1 MSRLDQEARMTIKAL
16 ASRGATNSEIA
27 RLLGVTE
34 GAVRYQVKRFDSGQT
49 DGRARQH
56 FKAEAVSAV
65 IDQWRVSQGDGP
77 INLAALHTWLRCEHG
92 YTGSLRSVQR
102 YWRHAYPAPALR
114 ARRRVETPP
123 GAQAQVD
130 WAHFPGVILAGIPTD
145 LVALHMVLSFSR
157 KQAIVWSPAKDMLAW
172 LGCHSACFT
181 RLGGVPATV
190 RIDNEKTA
198 ISRGAGAWGVIN
210 PVYRRYAATMKFHID
225 ACPPRQPQ
233 CKGKVE
239 RRVRDQRLA
248 INPYGRPY
256 ASLAELQQWT
266 DARIE
271 ILSHERRCPATG
283 SSVSQ
288 AWTEERAR
296 LTRVPETLPE
306 PFDLVAT
313 RQVSLDG
320 LVSFEGR
327 QYSVPFQ
334 RIGQRVEV
342 RGTAGQVQILKA
354 CEVVATHPR
363 GTPARLVIDQ
373 AHYDGSSTEHV
384 LAPPPLGR
392 LGARIQELA
401 QAPVAHRSIDLYAAL
416 AEVAR

>member
-1 MSRLDQEARMTIKAL
+1 MTIKAL
-16 ASRGATNSEIA
+16 AARGATNSEIA

-34 GAVRYQVKRFDSGQT
+34 GAVRYQVKRFERGLT
-49 DGRARQH
+49 DGRARQP
-56 FKAEAVSAV
+56 FKAEAVAAA
-65 IDQWRVSQGDGP
+65 IAQWRVSQADGP
-77 INLAALHTWLRCEHG
+77 INLAALHGWLRCEHG

-102 YWRHAYPAPALR
+102 FWRSAYPAPAIR

-130 WAHFPGVILAGIPTD
+130 WAYFPGVILAGIPTD

-157 KQAIVWSPAKDMLAW
+157 KPAIVWSPTKDMLAW

-198 ISRGAGAWGVIN
+198 IARGAGAWGVIN
-210 PVYRRYAATMKFHID
+210 PVYRRYAATMTFHID

-283 SSVSQ
+283 STVAQ
-288 AWTEERAR
+288 AWAEERVR

-313 RQVSLDG
+313 RQVGLDG
-320 LVSFEGR
+320 LVAFEGR
-327 QYSVPFQ
+327 QYSVPF
-334 RIGQRVEV
+334 RLIGQQVEV

-373 AHYDGSSTEHV
+373 AHYDGPSTERV
-384 LAPPPLGR
+384 MAPPPLGR
-392 LGARIQELA
+392 LGARLQDLA
-401 QAPVAHRSIDLYAAL
+401 QAPVVHRSIDLYAAL

>member
-16 ASRGATNSEIA
+16 AARGATNSEIA

-34 GAVRYQVKRFDSGQT
+34 GAVRYQVKRFERGLT
-49 DGRARQH
+49 DGRARQP
-56 FKAEAVSAV
+56 FKAEAVAAA
-65 IDQWRVSQGDGP
+65 IAQWRVSQADGP
-77 INLAALHTWLRCEHG
+77 INLAALHGWLRCEHG

-102 YWRHAYPAPALR
+102 FWRSAYPAPAIR

-130 WAHFPGVILAGIPTD
+130 WAYFPGVILAGIPTD

-157 KQAIVWSPAKDMLAW
+157 KPAIVWSPTKDMLAW

-198 ISRGAGAWGVIN
+198 IARGAGAWGVIN
-210 PVYRRYAATMKFHID
+210 PVYRRYAATMTFHID

-283 SSVSQ
+283 STVAQ
-288 AWTEERAR
+288 AWAEERVR

-313 RQVSLDG
+313 RQVGLDG
-320 LVSFEGR
+320 LVAFEGR
-327 QYSVPFQ
+327 QYSVPF
-334 RIGQRVEV
+334 RLIGQQVEV

-373 AHYDGSSTEHV
+373 AHYDGPSTERV
-384 LAPPPLGR
+384 MAPPPLGR
-392 LGARIQELA
+392 LGARLQDLA
-401 QAPVAHRSIDLYAAL
+401 QAPVVHRSIDLYAAL

>member
-1 MSRLDQEARMTIKAL
+1 MSRLNQEARMTIKAL
-16 ASRGATNSEIA
+16 ASRGATKSEIA

-34 GAVRYQVKRFDSGQT
+34 GAVRYQVKRFERGQI
-49 DGRARQH
+49 DGRARQR
-56 FKAEAVSAV
+56 FKAEVLSAA
-65 IDQWRVSQGDGP
+65 IDQWRVNQEHSP
-77 INLAALHTWLRCEHG
+77 INLAALHACLCDEYG

-102 YWRHAYPAPALR
+102 YWRHAYPAPAIR

-145 LVALHMVLSFSR
+145 LLALHMVLSFSR

-190 RIDNEKTA
+190 RVDNEKTA
-198 ISRGAGAWGVIN
+198 IARGAGAWGTIN
-210 PVYRRYAATMKFHID
+210 PAYRRYATTMKFHID

-248 INPYGRPY
+248 INPYGRPF